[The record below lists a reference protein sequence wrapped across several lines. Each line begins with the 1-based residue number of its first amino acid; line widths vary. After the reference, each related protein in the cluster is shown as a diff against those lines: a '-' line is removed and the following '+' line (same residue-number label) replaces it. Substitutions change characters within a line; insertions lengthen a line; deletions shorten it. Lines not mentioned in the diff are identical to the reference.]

1 MKVDAYTRYRDWATN
16 RVQEEPV
23 FSIVIPAYNE
33 QERILPT
40 VGAIAAHMCSRPE
53 PWELIIA
60 DDGSSD
66 ATVSSLTDLRFP
78 NMQVLVA
85 ERNGGKG
92 MAVRRGVAAAR
103 GDYILVA
110 DADQST
116 PIEQFELMLA
126 AVVDQGHAVA
136 VGSRAAEGAN
146 VSGKNMLRKLL
157 SNGLRFLVKV
167 FFGIGIRDTQCGF
180 KLFRA
185 EAAHDLF
192 ARQQLDGFAFD
203 LEVIHLCGRL
213 GYSIAEVPVDW
224 IDAPGSKID
233 EVRVV
238 LRFLHDLMLIG
249 WNDLRGVY
257 SRPRPS
263 ALIPQTR
270 RPLEQD

>member
-1 MKVDAYTRYRDWATN
+1 MKVDAYTRYRDWATT
-16 RVQEEPV
+16 RVVDEPT

-40 VGAIAAHMCSRPE
+40 IGAIAAHMCSRPE

-60 DDGSSD
+60 DDGSTDS
-66 ATVSSLTDLRFP
+66 TVVFLTDLRFP

-85 ERNGGKG
+85 QRNGGKG
-92 MAVRRGVAAAR
+92 SAVRRGVAAAR

-126 AVVDQGHAVA
+126 ALVEENFTVA
-136 VGSRAAEGAN
+136 VGSRAAEGSS
-146 VSGKNMLRKLL
+146 VSGKNLLRKFL
-157 SNGLRFLVKV
+157 SNGLRLLVKL

-185 EAAHDLF
+185 DAAHELF
-192 ARQQLDGFAFD
+192 ARQRLDGFAFD
-203 LEVIHLCGRL
+203 LELIHLCGRL
-213 GYSIAEVPVDW
+213 GYPVAEVPVDW

-233 EVRVV
+233 ELKVVVRFV
-238 LRFLHDLMLIG
+238 HDLILI
-249 WNDLRGVY
+249 WVNDLRGVY
-257 SRPRPS
+257 SRPRPPTF
-263 ALIPQTR
+263 IPKQAS
-270 RPLEQD
+270 RP